1 MRTSAVAVKALLSM
15 VPLCSSI
22 SLAPGGLFL
31 IGEGVPPLPQT
42 RFHYFAIPGY
52 RAITAK
58 GSAMSK
64 KKSRKTAP
72 GLRVIQSDVAGIDLG
87 SREHYVCC
95 PLQKDGDRNV
105 QAFKTTTP
113 ELMRLAD
120 WLKEEG
126 VRSVAMES
134 TGVYWIPLYEL
145 LEARGVEVVLAN
157 SKMLSRVPGRKTDML
172 DCQWIQ
178 RLHSCGLLKGAF
190 RPNESICSWRT
201 LVREKNMMES
211 ERADWIRRIQKSL
224 DQMNIQVHHAVSDIT
239 GQTGMSIIRAIVAG
253 ERNPMKL
260 AQFRDP
266 RCKKSEEKI
275 AEHLT
280 GSWREEHLF
289 VLKQNLGMYDHM
301 CTRLGEYQVEIL
313 KVLESLQPS
322 EFKEEPAPEVRN
334 KAKKKNIRKRGQ
346 EPMRIGLYFFSGVD
360 LTSIDGI
367 GAGTAETVLSEMG
380 RDLLTFPSEKH
391 FAAYV
396 NLAPKLA
403 ISGGKTVRKKPRG
416 SGPNRIGTALR
427 MAAVSL
433 RNSKTALGAEYRRIA
448 RRKGAGV
455 AVFAMARKLA
465 ILIYRMLRWGQAYV
479 DEGCDA
485 YEKRFQ
491 TARLKSCQAMAKS
504 LGYKMLPRE
513 SVAV

>member
-1 MRTSAVAVKALLSM
+1 M
-15 VPLCSSI
+15 
-22 SLAPGGLFL
+22 
-31 IGEGVPPLPQT
+31 
-42 RFHYFAIPGY
+42 
-52 RAITAK
+52 
-58 GSAMSK
+58 K
-64 KKSRKTAP
+64 KKRNRKASQ
-72 GLRVIQSDVAGIDLG
+72 GLRVIQPDVAGIDLG

-95 PLQKDGDRNV
+95 PPREDGMPNV
-105 QAFKTTTP
+105 QSFKTTTP
-113 ELMRLAD
+113 ELLRLAD

-145 LEARGVEVVLAN
+145 LESRGMEVVLAN
-157 SKMLSRVPGRKTDML
+157 SRMLSRVPGRKTDML

-190 RPNESICSWRT
+190 RPNESTCKWRT

-211 ERADWIRRIQKSL
+211 ERADWVRRIQKCL

-239 GQTGMSIIRAIVAG
+239 GQTGMTIIRAIVDG
-253 ERNPMKL
+253 ERDPIKL
-260 AQFRDP
+260 AQLRDP
-266 RCKKSEEKI
+266 RCKKSVEQI

-280 GSWREEHLF
+280 GSWRGEHLF
-289 VLKQNLGMYDHM
+289 ILKQNLGMYDHM
-301 CTRLGEYQVEIL
+301 CTRLDQYQSEIL
-313 KVLESLQPS
+313 KILESLQPT
-322 EFKEEPAPEVRN
+322 ELKAEPIPEVRN
-334 KAKKKNIRKRGQ
+334 QAKRKNIRKRGQ
-346 EPMRIGLYFFSGVD
+346 EPMRVGLYLFSGVD
-360 LTSIDGI
+360 LTTIDGI
-367 GAGTAETVLSEMG
+367 GAGTAETVLSEIG
-380 RDLLTFPSEKH
+380 RDLITFPTEKH

-403 ISGGKTVRKKPRG
+403 ISGGKPVRKKPRG

-427 MAAVSL
+427 MSAVSL

-465 ILIYRMLRWGQAYV
+465 VLIYRLLRWGQSYV

-491 TARLKSCQAMAKS
+491 AARLRSCRSTAKA
-504 LGYKMLPRE
+504 LGYKMLP
-513 SVAV
+513 VAMEAG